1 MQYKTEGRLIR
12 PFILLFLSQNF
23 LYKTNMKFYAVW
35 QSRMVEMH
43 IRIMKTRLC
52 IFTQSDESCFQ
63 FRLFFGIPEEVFA
76 ASSCNRRNQ
85 GLRSQFFF
93 NYFSDDVCDFW
104 SNDGSWCMVKNILN
118 GFCTKEYR
126 ITRYIPDR

>member
-1 MQYKTEGRLIR
+1 MQYKADGWLSR

-63 FRLFFGIPEEVFA
+63 SRPFFGIPEEVFA
-76 ASSCNRRNQ
+76 CGPSSS
-85 GLRSQFFF
+85 L
-93 NYFSDDVCDFW
+93 
-104 SNDGSWCMVKNILN
+104 
-118 GFCTKEYR
+118 
-126 ITRYIPDR
+126 ITSAMMSVTSGVMMEAGVR

>member
-1 MQYKTEGRLIR
+1 MQYKTDGWLIR

-63 FRLFFGIPEEVFA
+63 FRLFLGYHKKSSPPAVVIGGIKACGP
-76 ASSCNRRNQ
+76 SSS
-85 GLRSQFFF
+85 L
-93 NYFSDDVCDFW
+93 
-104 SNDGSWCMVKNILN
+104 
-118 GFCTKEYR
+118 
-126 ITRYIPDR
+126 ITSAMMSVTSGVMMEAGAW

>member
-1 MQYKTEGRLIR
+1 
-12 PFILLFLSQNF
+12 
-23 LYKTNMKFYAVW
+23 MKFYAVW

-52 IFTQSDESCFQ
+52 IFTDSDESCFQ